1 MFGVNERMR
10 FLEGMIILNAIDFF
24 GLLFLADSLET
35 VTDRLRLIPTI
46 VRVQVSKRYL
56 RYFRMIFLRITQ

>member
-46 VRVQVSKRYL
+46 VRVQVSKIYL
-56 RYFRMIFLRITQ
+56 RYFRLIFLRITQ

>member
-46 VRVQVSKRYL
+46 VRVQVSKKYL

>member
-56 RYFRMIFLRITQ
+56 RYFRLIFLRITQ